1 MTPSQW
7 IGVAIVAAVVG
18 LVIVLN
24 IRGSG
29 KPDDRTEREKFEDDQ
44 W

>member
-1 MTPSQW
+1 MTSSQW
-7 IGVAIVAAVVG
+7 IGVAIVAAVVL

-24 IRGSG
+24 IWRSG
-29 KPDDRTEREKFEDDQ
+29 KPDDRTEREKFEGDQ